1 MDMKRRNTP
10 HAMIVDTR
18 DSEVTMES
26 MFAAAATPIMM
37 NATTCVKE
45 TQLSDVE
52 NEREK
57 VEEKFNHV

>member
-18 DSEVTMES
+18 DSDVTMES

-37 NATTCVKE
+37 NATTCEGEGQVSR
-45 TQLSDVE
+45 TVVE
-52 NEREK
+52 IGNTK
-57 VEEKFNHV
+57 